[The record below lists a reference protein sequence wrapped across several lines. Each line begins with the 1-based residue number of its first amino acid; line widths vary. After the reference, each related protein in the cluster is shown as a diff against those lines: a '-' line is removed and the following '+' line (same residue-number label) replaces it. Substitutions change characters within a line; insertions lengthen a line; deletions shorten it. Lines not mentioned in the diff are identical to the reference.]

1 MIISGK
7 CYIKNQCDNLD
18 YLIEFTHLNGEQ
30 VSYLKELGRKN
41 KPVKIKIEIEKSIL
55 DDNEKEILE
64 RVIRPFK
71 NRIISIQKRK
81 WNMQYECLHFYVI
94 GEPTS
99 AFIAFANETF
109 YKGMKLYRKYTLQ
122 ELGI

>member
-7 CYIKNQCDNLD
+7 CYLKNQCDNLD

-64 RVIRPFK
+64 RIIRPFR
-71 NRIISIQKRK
+71 NRIISIQKRN
-81 WNMQYECLHFYVI
+81 WNMQYECSHFSVI
-94 GEPTS
+94 GKPTS
-99 AFIAFANETF
+99 AFIVFANETL
-109 YKGMKLYRKYTLQ
+109 YKDMKLYRKYTLQ
-122 ELGI
+122 ELGL